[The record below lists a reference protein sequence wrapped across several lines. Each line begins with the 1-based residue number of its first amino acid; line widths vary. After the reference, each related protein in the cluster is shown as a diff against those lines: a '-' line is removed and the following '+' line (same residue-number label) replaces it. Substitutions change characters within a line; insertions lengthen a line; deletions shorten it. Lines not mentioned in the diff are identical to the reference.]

1 MLCGRKEL
9 NITISFIQQ
18 TFVKHII
25 YSRQWTFKDK
35 YSCPQEFTVQRGG
48 KQGSIQV
55 EYNNT
60 GEHHEVHLQEYRLLS
75 EKNFLKS
82 SRLRYVSVSPLN
94 MPGDECRHLRKLHR
108 VLQTWQ
114 MPLTESSVHS
124 VFHVWAGQQIY
135 LACWLLLLAQ
145 LSWLPVTE
153 LGIRHCESRSHHSH
167 PLVCL
172 YNLRKRPL
180 VPSGIFATSVAN

>member
-1 MLCGRKEL
+1 MGRMLCGRKEL

-60 GEHHEVHLQEYRLLS
+60 GEHHEYM
-75 EKNFLKS
+75 NIFT
-82 SRLRYVSVSPLN
+82 SRNTDYCQKKTSWRAHAWG
-94 MPGDECRHLRKLHR
+94 MP
-108 VLQTWQ
+108 QF
-114 MPLTESSVHS
+114 P
-124 VFHVWAGQQIY
+124 
-135 LACWLLLLAQ
+135 
-145 LSWLPVTE
+145 P
-153 LGIRHCESRSHHSH
+153 
-167 PLVCL
+167 
-172 YNLRKRPL
+172 
-180 VPSGIFATSVAN
+180 